1 LREDHPLPDAPAALG
16 ATPIAGP
23 NPAGVS
29 ARYEPEFEK
38 LSAEIAK
45 LESVE
50 GRASIRWEDVVSL
63 ATTLLA
69 SKSKDLL
76 VAGYL
81 TLGLARKK
89 GFKGLETGLQAC
101 RDMIATFWD
110 GLFPEKNRMR
120 ARSSALQW
128 MSERVEAAVTAMS
141 SPSKSDRE
149 VLTNCANLLGELGTL
164 VGEKFTEDA
173 PDLGGLTRAVQEKL
187 DAIPADA
194 PPPSETPAEQGSATE
209 ASSGAAPAEM
219 QALPAVGA
227 VGTPEEARQAIVPA
241 CQQFVEIAAALRQAA
256 PTDALPYRLLRVAI
270 WSDLTEAP
278 PSAEGVTQLTG
289 GDAAFAAEQEA
300 RLDKGEYAPVIDACE
315 ARFPSDSFWLDQHL
329 FVFRAMEGLGRP
341 YAAARKAVE
350 DMVAWVARGVPGM
363 LDLKFADGTPLAG
376 EATRLWILNELGAL
390 PSKGMSGGGG
400 RPTEAALA
408 EARKLAARKEFPKA
422 TAVVQKALMGLV
434 SRRDRFAGR
443 LDLARLC
450 LEGGHPELARPLLE
464 ALDQESRAFPLEEW
478 EPGLC
483 VELARELAKCYSA
496 LSAPEKME
504 EAYGRLC
511 RLDLSAALD
520 LKIKR

>member
-1 LREDHPLPDAPAALG
+1 VPDASAALG
-16 ATPIAGP
+16 STPIAGP

-29 ARYEPEFEK
+29 ARYETEFEK

-50 GRASIRWEDVVSL
+50 GRASIRWDDVVNL
-63 ATTLLA
+63 ATTLL
-69 SKSKDLL
+69 STKSKDLL
-76 VAGYL
+76 VAGYF
-81 TLGLARKK
+81 TLGLARKR

-101 RDMIATFWD
+101 RDMIVTFWD
-110 GLFPEKNRMR
+110 GLFPEKTRMR

-128 MSERVEAAVTAMS
+128 MSERVDAAVGEMS

-149 VLTNCANLLGELGTL
+149 VLTNCTNLLNELGTL
-164 VGEKFTEDA
+164 IGEKFTEDA
-173 PDLGGLTRAVQEKL
+173 PDLGGLTRAVQGKL

-194 PPPSETPAEQGSATE
+194 PPPQE
-209 ASSGAAPAEM
+209 ASADQATAAEAQGAAASEM
-219 QALPAVGA
+219 QALPAVGS

-241 CQQFVEIAAALRQAA
+241 CQQFVEIANALRQAVPA
-256 PTDALPYRLLRVAI
+256 DPLPYRLIRTAI
-270 WSDLTEAP
+270 WSDVTEAP

-300 RLDKGEYAPVIDACE
+300 RLDKGDYAPVIADCE
-315 ARFPSDSFWLDQHL
+315 ARFPSDSWWLDLHL

-350 DMVAWVARGVPGM
+350 NMVAWVVRSVPEL

-376 EATRLWILNELGAL
+376 ETARLWILNELGAL

-400 RPTEAALA
+400 RPSEAALA

-422 TAVVQKALMGLV
+422 AALVQKSLLGLV
-434 SRRDRFAGR
+434 GRRDRFAGR
-443 LDLARLC
+443 LDLSKLC
-450 LEGGHPELARPLLE
+450 LEGGRPELARPLLE

>member
-1 LREDHPLPDAPAALG
+1 MPDAPAALG
-16 ATPIAGP
+16 SAPIPGP
-23 NPAGVS
+23 SPAGVS

-50 GRASIRWEDVVSL
+50 GRASIRWDDVVNL
-63 ATTLLA
+63 ATTLLS

-81 TLGLARKK
+81 TLGLAQKR
-89 GFKGLETGLQAC
+89 GFKGLEIGLQTC

-120 ARSSALQW
+120 ARASALQW
-128 MSERVEAAVTAMS
+128 MSERVEAAVGAMP

-149 VLTNCANLLGELGTL
+149 VLTNCANLMGELAAL

-187 DAIPADA
+187 DAVPSDA
-194 PPPSETPAEQGSATE
+194 PPPQEGAAGEAPAADSSSQGP
-209 ASSGAAPAEM
+209 APAEM
-219 QALPAVGA
+219 QSLPSVGS

-241 CQQFVEIAAALRQAA
+241 CQQLVEIAHALRQAA
-256 PTDALPYRLLRVAI
+256 PADPLPYRLVRVAI

-278 PSAEGVTQLTG
+278 PSTDGVTALSG

-300 RLDKGEYAPVIDACE
+300 RLDKGDYAPVIADCE
-315 ARFPSDSFWLDQHL
+315 ARFPSDSFWLDPHL

-350 DMVAWVARGVPGM
+350 DMVAWVARAVPAL

-422 TAVVQKALMGLV
+422 AAVVQKSLAGLAG
-434 SRRDRFAGR
+434 RRDRFAGR
-443 LDLARLC
+443 LDLAKLC
-450 LEGGHPELARPLLE
+450 LEGGRADLARPLLE
-464 ALDQESRAFPLEEW
+464 SLDQESRAFPLEEW

-483 VELARELAKCYSA
+483 VELARELAKCYAA
-496 LSAPEKME
+496 LSVPEKME